1 MLEDLKSKLRTA
13 YIEKVKGECV
23 FCKMIEEEN
32 QKIIYQ
38 NDKIVVFPPLK
49 SGALKEG
56 HLLIVPKNHSE
67 DIFEMEKSEAEQ
79 YFGHIKDIADRLKEK
94 SRYSA
99 VNILSANGKEAQQ
112 SIRHMHTH
120 LVLREENDGYDMWPK
135 TSYKGR
141 TFKEVNKELS
151 NLLED

>member
-32 QKIIYQ
+32 
-38 NDKIVVFPPLK
+38 DKIMYANESVVVFPPLK

-56 HLLIVPKNHSE
+56 HLLVVPKNHYE
-67 DIFEMEKSEAEQ
+67 DIFDMNKQEAKD
-79 YFGHIKDIADRLKEK
+79 YFGEVKSIADKLKEK
-94 SRYSA
+94 SRYGA
-99 VNILSANGKEAQQ
+99 ANILSANGRPAQQ

-120 LVLREENDGYDMWPK
+120 LVLREEKDGYDMWPN
-135 TSYKGR
+135 TDYKGKS
-141 TFKEVNKELS
+141 FEQVNKELS
-151 NLLED
+151 NLLEN